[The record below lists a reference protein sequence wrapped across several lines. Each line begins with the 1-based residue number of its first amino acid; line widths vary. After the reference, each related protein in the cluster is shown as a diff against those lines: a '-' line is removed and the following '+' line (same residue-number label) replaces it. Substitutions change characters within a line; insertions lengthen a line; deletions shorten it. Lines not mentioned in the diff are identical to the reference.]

1 MLDTTPM
8 REFIDLSFGAEMQQ
22 LREEIALWIK
32 RSDVEMQETLEWQ
45 FVANSKYFRPLTV
58 FSSYTA
64 MRGGEIP
71 PSIIRGALLI
81 ELFHNVSLVIDDIV
95 DHSEYR
101 RDKATL
107 YKKFGELQA
116 LMASGYIVADAY
128 CMAAEDIG
136 TITLFSELMKRLAVA
151 ECMQWRLRRQPSG
164 VEDWRKLA
172 AEDTGSMFE
181 VAACLGDR
189 SERLRKFGGLL
200 GLLYHG
206 CDDVA
211 DVRGTTALGG
221 GGFDDL
227 RDGILT
233 LPAAL
238 AIRNPKVANMFC
250 NPSEDNL
257 TSLASAFQAS
267 LPEAE
272 RYLDGISEEARTEAR
287 LFANRPEPLLALV
300 EQTRRLSQ
308 R

>member
-32 RSDVEMQETLEWQ
+32 RSDVEMHETLEWQ

-58 FSSYTA
+58 FSSYRA
-64 MRGGEIP
+64 MQGGAIP

-136 TITLFSELMKRLAVA
+136 AITLLSELMKRLAVA
-151 ECMQWRLRRQPSG
+151 ECMQWRLRRQPS
-164 VEDWRKLA
+164 
-172 AEDTGSMFE
+172 
-181 VAACLGDR
+181 
-189 SERLRKFGGLL
+189 
-200 GLLYHG
+200 
-206 CDDVA
+206 
-211 DVRGTTALGG
+211 
-221 GGFDDL
+221 
-227 RDGILT
+227 
-233 LPAAL
+233 
-238 AIRNPKVANMFC
+238 
-250 NPSEDNL
+250 
-257 TSLASAFQAS
+257 
-267 LPEAE
+267 
-272 RYLDGISEEARTEAR
+272 
-287 LFANRPEPLLALV
+287 
-300 EQTRRLSQ
+300 
-308 R
+308 